1 MSKIILDTETFTVP
15 LDRLVRDPA
24 NVRVADRDADI
35 AALAHNI
42 AHEGLLQNLGVRPVL
57 DSGQP
62 TDRYSV
68 AVGGRRH
75 AALKYL
81 VKAKRLPK
89 DAPIR
94 CSLVKN
100 EAVTSAGAS
109 ENLQRIAM
117 HPADAYAA
125 FAKMSD
131 DGLSD
136 AEIAVRFSITPQT
149 VQKRLRLGRVSP
161 KLLDALRTNGMT
173 EQVAQAFAITTDTE
187 AQERV
192 FDRLQGRGSIDPR
205 MVRSILT
212 EGEVPALD
220 RRVRFV
226 GLAAYEAAGGAV
238 RRDLFSDGLEGVT
251 LLDPAKLDD
260 LVLAKLDI
268 VAADLRTAGWRNVRV
283 AIEEPEEQRHFR
295 PAPYTRISLSD
306 EDAAKLAA
314 LTEEYETFED
324 ICEDELTEDQ
334 VARHDAIEAE
344 MDAIQAREDQY
355 DATTKAAATVFVY
368 LDYHGPRTYF
378 GVRSDFGDGDHV
390 RGDGDVNA
398 NGDTEE
404 DGNEEAEESEQRPIP
419 AADGK
424 PALSGALTA
433 ELLAQR
439 TAGLRAQ
446 VMERPGLA
454 LRLVVQSLLLD
465 GSYQRSVARISG
477 HGPYLKAA
485 CPTINETKAG
495 RMLADEMDRLGQ
507 HQPGRPV
514 DVLPWLLSL
523 TNSEAI
529 GVLAPL
535 VASTIDAGTEDWSQR
550 GQSSL
555 AAQTARAA
563 EVNMSDYWTPDAESY
578 FGRITKA
585 QIAQAVRE
593 AEGTTR
599 PFDADGKKADI
610 AAAATRRVAGTGW
623 LPGILR
629 VPPVDSAE

>member
-1 MSKIILDTETFTVP
+1 
-15 LDRLVRDPA
+15 
-24 NVRVADRDADI
+24 
-35 AALAHNI
+35 
-42 AHEGLLQNLGVRPVL
+42 
-57 DSGQP
+57 
-62 TDRYSV
+62 
-68 AVGGRRH
+68 
-75 AALKYL
+75 
-81 VKAKRLPK
+81 
-89 DAPIR
+89 
-94 CSLVKN
+94 
-100 EAVTSAGAS
+100 
-109 ENLQRIAM
+109 M

-149 VQKRLRLGRVSP
+149 VQKRLRLGRLSP

-251 LLDPAKLDD
+251 LLDLAKLDD
-260 LVLAKLDI
+260 LVLAKLEI
-268 VAADLRTAGWRNVRV
+268 AAADLRTAGWRTVRV
-283 AIEEPEEQRHFR
+283 AIVEPEEQRHFR

-324 ICEDELTEDQ
+324 IYEDELTEDQ

-355 DATTKAAATVFVY
+355 DDTTKAAATVFVY

-404 DGNEEAEESEQRPIP
+404 DANEEAEESEQQPIP
-419 AADGK
+419 AADDK

-433 ELLAQR
+433 ELLAHR

-454 LRLVVQSLLLD
+454 LPLVVQSLLLD
-465 GSYQRSVARISG
+465 GSYQRSVAKISG

-485 CPTINETKAG
+485 CPTINKTKAG
-495 RMLADEMDRLGQ
+495 RMLVDEMDRLGQ

-514 DVLPWLLSL
+514 DVLSWLLSL
-523 TNSEAI
+523 TDSEAI

-593 AEGTTR
+593 AEGATR

>member
-68 AVGGRRH
+68 AIGGRRH

-149 VQKRLRLGRVSP
+149 VQKRLRLGRLSP

-173 EQVAQAFAITTDTE
+173 EQVAQAFAITTDSE

-260 LVLAKLDI
+260 LVLAKLEI
-268 VAADLRTAGWRNVRV
+268 AAADLRTAGWRNVRV

-324 ICEDELTEDQ
+324 IYEDELTEDQ

-355 DATTKAAATVFVY
+355 DDTTKAAATVFVY

-404 DGNEEAEESEQRPIP
+404 DGNEEAEEFGTAADPGRRRQARLVRCPHGGIAGASHGRATSTGDGTARPCVTVGGPKPPAGWQLSTLRCQDQRPRPLPQSRMPHHQRNEGGPDAGGRDGPPWSAP
-419 AADGK
+419 AGPTRRCA
-424 PALSGALTA
+424 ALAAVPHRFRGDRCPGAVGRQHDRRRDRGLVTA
-433 ELLAQR
+433 
-439 TAGLRAQ
+439 
-446 VMERPGLA
+446 RP
-454 LRLVVQSLLLD
+454 V
-465 GSYQRSVARISG
+465 I
-477 HGPYLKAA
+477 
-485 CPTINETKAG
+485 
-495 RMLADEMDRLGQ
+495 
-507 HQPGRPV
+507 PGRPDRPSGRGEYV
-514 DVLPWLLSL
+514 RLL
-523 TNSEAI
+523 
-529 GVLAPL
+529 
-535 VASTIDAGTEDWSQR
+535 D
-550 GQSSL
+550 
-555 AAQTARAA
+555 
-563 EVNMSDYWTPDAESY
+563 
-578 FGRITKA
+578 
-585 QIAQAVRE
+585 
-593 AEGTTR
+593 
-599 PFDADGKKADI
+599 
-610 AAAATRRVAGTGW
+610 TRRGELFRAHHQGADRASG
-623 LPGILR
+623 
-629 VPPVDSAE
+629 A

>member
-1 MSKIILDTETFTVP
+1 MSKIILATETLIVP
-15 LDRLVRDPA
+15 LDRLVHDPA
-24 NVRVADRDADI
+24 NVRVTDRDADI
-35 AALAHNI
+35 PALAHNI
-42 AHEGLLQNLGVRPVL
+42 AHEGLLQNLGVRPVRD

-62 TDRYSV
+62 TDKYSV
-68 AVGGRRH
+68 AIGGRRH

-81 VKAKRLPK
+81 IKAKRLPK

-94 CSLVKN
+94 CFLVKD

-109 ENLQRIAM
+109 ENLQRIAV
-117 HPADAYAA
+117 HPADAYVA
-125 FAKMSD
+125 FARMSD

-136 AEIAVRFSITPQT
+136 AEIAVRFSITPLA
-149 VQKRLRLGRVSP
+149 VQKRLRLGRLSP
-161 KLLDALRTNGMT
+161 KLLDALRTNGIT

-187 AQERV
+187 AQQRV

-205 MVRSILT
+205 IVRSILT

-226 GLAAYEAAGGAV
+226 GLAAYEAAAGEV

-260 LVLAKLDI
+260 LVLARLETS
-268 VAADLRTAGWRNVRV
+268 AADLRMAGWRNVRV
-283 AIEEPEEQRHFR
+283 AIVESEERRHFR
-295 PAPYTRISLSD
+295 PAPYTRISLCD

-314 LTEEYETFED
+314 LTEEYEAFED
-324 ICEDELTEDQ
+324 IYEDELTEDQ
-334 VARHDAIEAE
+334 VAGHDAIEAE
-344 MDAIQAREDQY
+344 MDAIRAQEDQY
-355 DATTKAAATVFVY
+355 DDTTKDAATVFVY
-368 LDYHGPRTYF
+368 LDYYGPQTYF
-378 GVRSDFGDGDHV
+378 GVRPDFGDVGHMRDGGGVKAGD
-390 RGDGDVNA
+390 D
-398 NGDTEE
+398 DTEG
-404 DGNEEAEESEQRPIP
+404 DGNEEAEESEHRPIP
-419 AADGK
+419 AADDK
-424 PALSGALTA
+424 PALSGALMA
-433 ELLAQR
+433 ELLAHR

-454 LRLVVQSLLLD
+454 LRLVVQSLLPD
-465 GSYQRSVARISG
+465 GGYQRSVAKISG

-495 RMLADEMDRLGQ
+495 RMLADEMNRLGQ

-523 TNSEAI
+523 TDSEVI

-535 VASTIDAGTEDWSQR
+535 VASTIDAGTEDWAER
-550 GQSSL
+550 GPSSL
-555 AAQTARAA
+555 AAQAARAA
-563 EVNMSDYWTPDAESY
+563 DLNMSDYWTPDAESY

-593 AEGTTR
+593 AEGATR
-599 PFDADGKKADI
+599 PFDADGKKAGV
-610 AAAATRRVAGTGW
+610 AAAATRRVTGTGW
-623 LPGILR
+623 LPAILR
-629 VPPVDSAE
+629 VPPAE